1 MATIDAK
8 RNTLS
13 VINEIIEDSTRAMR
27 EEATKLLNTRDWDFE
42 MFGDRN
48 TFARTVM
55 EVIFEKEKS
64 QYAAINNTKAYK
76 DLKKALDY
84 ELSFIH

>member
-8 RNTLS
+8 HHTLS
-13 VINEIIEDSTRAMR
+13 VINAIIKESSCAMER
-27 EEATKLLNTRDWDFE
+27 EAAKLLNARDWDFE

-55 EVIFEKEKS
+55 EVIFEKEKR